1 MEDGRNRKNNE
12 PIKSNLS
19 QKNGRIVTSDG
30 KDLYSTD
37 SFWGDNRTEAERA
50 AYMANVESDMSF
62 GSMYLDVANIL
73 EKKGLINAYQ
83 IHNRI

>member
-1 MEDGRNRKNNE
+1 MNQ
-12 PIKSNLS
+12 S
-19 QKNGRIVTSDG
+19 NGRIVTSDG

-62 GSMYLDVANIL
+62 GSMYLDVANI
-73 EKKGLINAYQ
+73 
-83 IHNRI
+83 